1 MHYECSMAPG
11 RASRENVRGKIKKVL
26 DDEIR
31 KKQQTILKSPH
42 RKEKLELF
50 NWLQVKTLL
59 LLLLGRTRIVLLRNS
74 LSACVVNLKFSEQ
87 VSKSEPRRIAM
98 PISCPKGFNSY
109 ELYIVHHGG

>member
-11 RASRENVRGKIKKVL
+11 RASRGNVRGKIKKVL
-26 DDEIR
+26 DDEVR
-31 KKQQTILKSPH
+31 KKEQTILKSPH

-50 NWLQVKTLL
+50 NWLQGNT
-59 LLLLGRTRIVLLRNS
+59 LLGRTRIVLLRNS

-109 ELYIVHHGG
+109 ELYIVHYGG

>member
-11 RASRENVRGKIKKVL
+11 RASRGNVRGKIKKVL

-50 NWLQVKTLL
+50 NWLQV
-59 LLLLGRTRIVLLRNS
+59 RENEDR
-74 LSACVVNLKFSEQ
+74 APQKFTQ
-87 VSKSEPRRIAM
+87 
-98 PISCPKGFNSY
+98 CLCG
-109 ELYIVHHGG
+109 